1 MNTQLAFA
9 FGMLTMVAIIMLV
22 TIIIG
27 MVKAIRHAEQINSL
41 NQQLS
46 NFMDRVLGST
56 ALDEL
61 AKEINNRIENE
72 LIQVHRCIDET
83 DKLVMHRFD
92 EIQSYTDSRFDK
104 TENRI
109 STKLD
114 SIYNR
119 IDYIE
124 ELLKANG
131 ITTTMVKPLTI
142 KDIEKH
148 QRNKQL
154 LKD

>member
-22 TIIIG
+22 TIIVG
-27 MVKAIRHAEQINSL
+27 MVKAIRQAKQINSL
-41 NQQLS
+41 GQELS
-46 NFMDRVLGST
+46 NFMDRVLNST

-61 AKEINNRIENE
+61 AREMNNRVDM
-72 LIQVHRCIDET
+72 VHRRVDETEQNIHRRIDE
-83 DKLVMHRFD
+83 MH
-92 EIQSYTDSRFDK
+92 SYTDSRFDK

-109 STKLD
+109 SMKLD
-114 SIYNR
+114 SIYDR

-131 ITTTMVKPLTI
+131 ITTTLVKPLTI
-142 KDIEKH
+142 KDIEK
-148 QRNKQL
+148 QTKKQL